1 MHTLQKL
8 LNYVQL
14 VNSRVQVGILQ
25 NRTLKN
31 SYCVETNSSWYKT
44 KQNKPSPATT
54 GKTFIWVPCAGFS
67 HPF

>member
-31 SYCVETNSSWYKT
+31 SYCVETNSS
-44 KQNKPSPATT
+44 
-54 GKTFIWVPCAGFS
+54 
-67 HPF
+67 